1 MLRALYTAASGMEAQ
16 QLNIDTIA
24 HNLANVNTA
33 GFKQRRTQ
41 FQDLLYQDIR
51 TAGTANTASTDI
63 PVGLQIGLGTKPV
76 ATEMI
81 FTQGDFS
88 STNSP
93 YDMVIQGQGFFQ
105 VRQPSGEIAYT
116 RNGNF
121 HVSRDGELVT
131 ADGDPLDPQITIPE
145 DQIGVMIGADGTV
158 SVVQAGQSQ
167 PQQVGRIEIASFQNP
182 GGLQGVGKNLF
193 VATQASG
200 DAITGTPGENGLGTL
215 LSGFV
220 EQSNVSVVEEMV
232 SMIVSQRAYEANS
245 KVIRT
250 ADEML
255 TQANNVIR

>member
-24 HNLANVNTA
+24 HNLANVNT
-33 GFKQRRTQ
+33 GGYKTRRTQ

-51 TAGTANTASTDI
+51 NAGTSNTASTEI
-63 PVGLQIGLGTKPV
+63 PIGLQVGLGTKPV

-81 FTQGDFS
+81 FTQGDFA
-88 STNSP
+88 STNRAL
-93 YDMVIQGQGFFQ
+93 DIVIQGQGFFQ
-105 VRQPSGEIAYT
+105 VRQPNGQIAYT

-121 HVSRDGELVT
+121 QVNREGSLVT
-131 ADGDPLDPQITIPE
+131 TDGDLLDPQITIPQ
-145 DQIGVMIGADGTV
+145 DQVGIMIGADGTV
-158 SVVQAGQSQ
+158 SVVQANQIQ
-167 PQQVGRIEIASFQNP
+167 PQQVGKIEIANFQNP
-182 GGLQGVGKNLF
+182 AGLQSIGKNLF
-193 VATQASG
+193 NPTQASG

-215 LSGFV
+215 LSGFI

-232 SMIVSQRAYEANS
+232 NMIVSQRAYEANS

-255 TQANNVIR
+255 TQANSVVR